1 MHIQDLIGE
10 ATEYDKKQMLEE
22 KRPKSWCKSVSAFAN
37 GAGGTLIFG
46 IADDDSILGL
56 SDPKHDSE
64 IISEQI
70 KTKLDPI
77 PKFDLSF
84 RRVDGDK
91 ELIILKVFYGNETP
105 YYYVG
110 DGNRIAYHRI
120 GNQSVPVDARTLK
133 ELVLRGS
140 DSTYDSNV
148 SKYDFETFSFTK
160 LKAVYNQ
167 RTGNIFEESDY
178 ESFGIVNEEGKLTNA
193 GALLADESPI
203 RQSRLFCT
211 RWNGLDKASGVMD
224 ALDDKE
230 FSGSLVSLLQNG
242 TEFVRN
248 NSKMKW
254 KKAGDGR
261 IDLPDYPERSVLE
274 GLVNALIHREYLE
287 LGSEIHIDM
296 FDDRVEIYSPGGMYD
311 GSFVQERDIN
321 KIPSKRRNPIIADIF
336 NRLKYME
343 RRGSGFKKIKEDYR
357 VQYLYTD
364 IMAPLF
370 YSDRDSF
377 VLTLM
382 NLNYKK
388 GAEKGA
394 EKGAKTQKA
403 REVEERIEK
412 IFKVIKENPEITQ
425 AEIMGKVEVSR
436 KQVQNA
442 VKVLAVQGKIKRI
455 GTNRSGYWS
464 VNE

>member
-1 MHIQDLIGE
+1 M
-10 ATEYDKKQMLEE
+10 
-22 KRPKSWCKSVSAFAN
+22 S
-37 GAGGTLIFG
+37 GTFI
-46 IADDDSILGL
+46 
-56 SDPKHDSE
+56 
-64 IISEQI
+64 
-70 KTKLDPI
+70 
-77 PKFDLSF
+77 
-84 RRVDGDK
+84 
-91 ELIILKVFYGNETP
+91 
-105 YYYVG
+105 
-110 DGNRIAYHRI
+110 
-120 GNQSVPVDARTLK
+120 
-133 ELVLRGS
+133 
-140 DSTYDSNV
+140 
-148 SKYDFETFSFTK
+148 
-160 LKAVYNQ
+160 
-167 RTGNIFEESDY
+167 
-178 ESFGIVNEEGKLTNA
+178 TNA

-242 TEFVRN
+242 TEFLKN

-254 KKAGDGR
+254 KKVGDGR

-287 LGSEIHIDM
+287 LGSEVHIDM
-296 FDDRVEIYSPGGMYD
+296 FDDRLEIYSPGGMYD

-343 RRGSGFKKIKEDYR
+343 RRGSGFKKIRDDYR
-357 VQYLYTD
+357 GQYLYTKS
-364 IMAPLF
+364 MEPEF

-377 VLTLM
+377 ILTLM

-394 EKGAKTQKA
+394 EKGAKTRKA

-412 IFKVIKENPEITQ
+412 IFEVIKENPEITQ
-425 AEIMGKVEVSR
+425 TEIMDKMQVSR

-442 VKVLAVQGKIKRI
+442 VKVLAEHGRIKRI
-455 GTNRSGYWS
+455 GPNKSGYWN